1 MSEPLLPPAPPPPPA
16 HEPAPAPAPAPV
28 PAGRPTSSLAI
39 VALVGGI
46 LGWTL
51 LPWLG
56 SLAAVIC
63 GHMARAEIR
72 RSAGTMDGDG
82 MAIAGLI
89 LGWTAIALSILA
101 LLAVILFFGG
111 LAVLLGALG
120 LSGQL

>member
-1 MSEPLLPPAPPPPPA
+1 MSEPMLPPAPPATPPA
-16 HEPAPAPAPAPV
+16 

-72 RSAGTMDGDG
+72 RSNGAMDGDG
-82 MAIAGLI
+82 MAVAGLI
-89 LGWTAIALSILA
+89 LGWALIGLSVLG
-101 LLAVILFFGG
+101 LLVVILFFGG

-120 LSGQL
+120 MSGQL